1 MSAHKRS
8 NQKQRILK
16 YMADFGSITT
26 FDAFKEL
33 GCTKLTTR
41 ISELRRD
48 GYCIIGEAESG
59 KNRWGESVTYNRYR
73 LGEQNAS

>member
-1 MSAHKRS
+1 MPKVS
-8 NQKQRILK
+8 QKQRILK

-41 ISELRRD
+41 ISELRQD
-48 GYCIIGEAESG
+48 GYHIIGEAETS
-59 KNRWGESVTYNRYR
+59 KNRYGESVTYNRYR
-73 LGEQNAS
+73 MGEQNAS